1 MRPPSIPFQVIALAP
16 FRHGEEKAWRH
27 DPIRAEKTNIDQ
39 IMAELGVSLYIPLPE
54 NLCRLDGL
62 ELAFGKIRDFHPDT
76 MAEKNPSLGKLLE
89 ARQFVRQ
96 AKIEGHSAESIYIRL
111 KDWPGLPMDLTFDP
125 AQPKPPTPGLINDI
139 LKMVEIPGEISTSP
153 GETGSFTDQI
163 DRTLNRIVGHV
174 FASEDF
180 KRLESTWRG
189 LKFLLSR
196 GGFDGEVILKIVPVS
211 SGSLEETLD
220 SLLPGMIQDLPSLV
234 IIDLPFDSSEPRLS
248 LLERVAA
255 FSESLMA
262 PSLIWITPG
271 FLSIDSWEDLSRLPF
286 LPHHMEEHRFARW
299 RKFRENPSA
308 RWIAATCN
316 RLLSR
321 YPYGPDN
328 KTKNVRLTESQDGPW
343 MSPVWA
349 LGSLIGQSLA
359 KTGWPTRFAA
369 WKDMRLLDLPLIAAK
384 GTRNLATEAHFSD
397 DRIDQFIRSGIIPLV
412 APFNKDLAFMP
423 AETTA
428 AGGSLAHQL
437 FLSRITHLIF
447 WCREN
452 LGEDPEPGNIEQGLT
467 KAFSLFWEK
476 TGHPAPENLEI
487 SVVKPDPDKPAM
499 AKITIAPPKQILPSG
514 EKIELEFQ
522 W

>member
-16 FRHGEEKAWRH
+16 FRHGEEKTWRH
-27 DPIRAEKTNIDQ
+27 DPIRVEKTNIDQ
-39 IMAELGVSLYIPLPE
+39 VMAELGVSLYIPLPE

-76 MAEKNPSLGKLLE
+76 MAEKNLSLGKLLE
-89 ARQFVRQ
+89 ARQFVNE
-96 AKIEGHSAESIYIRL
+96 AKIEGLSAESIYNRL
-111 KDWPGLPMDLTFDP
+111 KDWPGFPMDVTFDP
-125 AQPKPPTPGLINDI
+125 SEPKPPTPGPIDDI
-139 LKMVEIPGEISTSP
+139 LKMVEVPGEISISP
-153 GETGSFTDQI
+153 GDTGSFTDQI
-163 DRTLNRIVGHV
+163 DRTLNRIVGHI
-174 FASEDF
+174 FSSEDF
-180 KRLESTWRG
+180 RRLESTWRG

-196 GGFDGEVILKIVPVS
+196 GEFNGDKVLKIIPVS
-211 SGSLEETLD
+211 SGSLEETLG
-220 SLLPGMIQDLPSLV
+220 SLLPRMIQDLPSLV

-248 LLERVAA
+248 LLEKVAA
-255 FSESLMA
+255 FSENLMA
-262 PSLIWITPG
+262 PSLIWITAG

-299 RKFRENPSA
+299 RKFKETPSA

-316 RLLSR
+316 RFLSR

-328 KTKNVRLTESQDGPW
+328 KTKNVHLTESQDGPW

-359 KTGWPTRFAA
+359 KTGWPTRFTA
-369 WKDMRLLDLPLIAAK
+369 WKDMRLLDLPLTTAG
-384 GTRNLATEAHFSD
+384 GTRNLATEANFSD

-423 AETTA
+423 VETTA

-437 FLSRITHLIF
+437 FLSRISHLIF

-452 LGEDPEPGNIEQGLT
+452 LGEDLDPDNIEQGLT
-467 KAFSLFWEK
+467 KAFSLFFEK
-476 TGHPAPENLEI
+476 TGHTAPENLEI
-487 SVVKPDPDKPAM
+487 SVGKPEPDQPAT
-499 AKITIAPPKQILPSG
+499 AKIIIDPPKQILPSG
-514 EKIELEFQ
+514 EKIELELR